1 MATCGHCKQTG
12 QTVAHVRTCGIG
24 TEAHRAFETLTRP
37 ELAVGNVVTLA
48 NADGYWVVLGAD
60 GSGHAEVEQSLPGDK
75 RGANAYITASEV
87 ELVFANVQ
95 AAVDYELALRIEAGK
110 RRDAEILHG
119 DPNYCRGCAKG
130 WRGAK
135 WHRDSCPVKTGREE
149 MVWHGGRW
157 TRESQVPAEV
167 AYAHGAA
174 QTPVAPRP
182 QLSGEGN
189 TWGPV
194 NELRNAVKEH
204 LHYENKLGGRH
215 KREGRFAVV
224 VDGATKFLRI
234 KLMLNGNYAGRVFVD
249 SQASD
254 DYFPV
259 KAPATLTAYL
269 AAVLVDPVAAAKL
282 YADELG
288 VCSRCGRTLT
298 NDESR
303 AWGIGPECR
312 NK

>member
-1 MATCGHCKQTG
+1 MATCGYCKQTG
-12 QTVAHVRTCGIG
+12 QTVAHVRICGIG
-24 TEAHRAFETLTRP
+24 TDVHRAVETLARP
-37 ELAVGNVVTLA
+37 LPDLEPGMVFTIDLAE
-48 NADGYWVVLGAD
+48 GYWLTEAMLVDDKVQARRMDPTGTVVVWPLCQVEMVFPNAQAATD
-60 GSGHAEVEQSLPGDK
+60 YRIAVAQQATKRRNAEV
-75 RGANAYITASEV
+75 
-87 ELVFANVQ
+87 
-95 AAVDYELALRIEAGK
+95 
-110 RRDAEILHG
+110 LHG

-130 WRGAK
+130 WAGAK
-135 WHRDSCPVKTGREE
+135 WHRSDCPVVAARDAQAAKLVPPTTDATN
-149 MVWHGGRW
+149 VW
-157 TRESQVPAEV
+157 S
-167 AYAHGAA
+167 
-174 QTPVAPRP
+174 
-182 QLSGEGN
+182 
-189 TWGPV
+189 PV

-224 VDGATKFLRI
+224 VDGTTKFLRI

-269 AAVLVDPVAAAKL
+269 TAVLADPTAAAKL

-303 AWGIGPECR
+303 TWGIGPECR
-312 NK
+312 SK

>member
-24 TEAHRAFETLTRP
+24 TEAHRAVETLTRP
-37 ELAVGNVVTLA
+37 ELVAGNVVTLA

-60 GSGHAEVEQSLPGDK
+60 GSGHAEVEQSLPGGR

-119 DPNYCRGCAKG
+119 DPDYCRGCAKG
-130 WRGAK
+130 WAGAK
-135 WHRDSCPVKTGREE
+135 WHRTDCPRIQAIVDAARAEGQRMVGTDDMRQVAGR
-149 MVWHGGRW
+149 V
-157 TRESQVPAEV
+157 SDNV
-167 AYAHGAA
+167 
-174 QTPVAPRP
+174 
-182 QLSGEGN
+182 
-189 TWGPV
+189 WGPV

-224 VDGATKFLRI
+224 VDGTTKFLRI

-259 KAPATLTAYL
+259 KAPATLAAYL
-269 AAVLVDPVAAAKL
+269 TAVLADPTAAAKL